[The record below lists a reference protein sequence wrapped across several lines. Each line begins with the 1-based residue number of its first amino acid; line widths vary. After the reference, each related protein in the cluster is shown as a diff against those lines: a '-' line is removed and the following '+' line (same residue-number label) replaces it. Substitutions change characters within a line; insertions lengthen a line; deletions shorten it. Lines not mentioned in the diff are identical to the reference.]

1 MHVTTSN
8 DEVFANAFRDP
19 EDDIRD
25 LVRSAKIASYLA
37 HEPIADEDHDN
48 LALHALDRVVEQIT
62 GLKRKYYEI
71 YGEGAP

>member
-1 MHVTTSN
+1 MSTSN
-8 DEVFANAFRDP
+8 DEALANAFRDL
-19 EDDIRD
+19 EGDIRD
-25 LVRSAKIASYLA
+25 VLRSAKIASYLA
-37 HEPIADEDHDN
+37 HEPIADEDHE